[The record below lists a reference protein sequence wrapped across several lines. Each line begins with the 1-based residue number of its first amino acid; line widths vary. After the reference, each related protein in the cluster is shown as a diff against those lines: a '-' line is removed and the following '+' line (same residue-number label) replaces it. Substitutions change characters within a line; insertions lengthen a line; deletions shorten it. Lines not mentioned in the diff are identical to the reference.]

1 MKAML
6 PTVRAVSLTNYAE
19 VARFVGLDPY
29 AMLREARIAPDALV
43 DPETRLPARA
53 VVDLFAASAER
64 SGCASFGLLM
74 AECRTF
80 ASLGPI
86 SLLLEHQPTVR
97 AMIHAMMRFVRHFS
111 DIFRMSLDD
120 DGETAFIGSGAPAG
134 IAERQVVEYTV
145 AITFRSLGEA
155 LRGRW
160 QPDTI
165 YFPHAAPEN
174 LADHRRVLQCAIRFN
189 APRSGFACRSK
200 SLDIANPRSDALMAG
215 HAERLL
221 GLVPMAK
228 ADSSIAER
236 IRHSL
241 YLLLPEGHASV
252 ERVAINLGLHPRTLQ
267 RMIEKKGGSFASLL
281 NDVRRE
287 LAQRYL
293 AAPHHSIAAVSLL
306 TGYSSQSAFSRWFV
320 GEFGERPAVWRE
332 DHRVRPDAGRP
343 ASAA

>member
-1 MKAML
+1 ML

-29 AMLREARIAPDALV
+29 AMLRDIRIAPEALV
-43 DPETRLPARA
+43 DPETRLPAQA
-53 VVDLFAASAER
+53 VVDLFAMSAER

-80 ASLGPI
+80 ASLGPV

-97 AMIHAMMRFVRHFS
+97 AMIEAMIRFARHLS
-111 DIFRMSLDD
+111 DILQMSLDD

-145 AITFRSLGEA
+145 AITFRTLAEA

-160 QPDTI
+160 HPDTI

-174 LADHRRVLQCAIRFN
+174 LADHRRVLQCAIQFD
-189 APRSGFACRSK
+189 APSSGFACRSK
-200 SLDIANPRSDALMAG
+200 SLDIANPRSDALMAQY
-215 HAERLL
+215 AERLL
-221 GLVPMAK
+221 GLLPLAEVDSPI
-228 ADSSIAER
+228 ADR
-236 IRHSL
+236 VRHSL
-241 YLLLPEGHASV
+241 YLLIPEGHASV
-252 ERVAINLGLHPRTLQ
+252 ERVAINLGLHPRALQ
-267 RMIEKKGGSFASLL
+267 RMIEKEGWSFAPLL

-293 AAPHHSIAAVSLL
+293 AVPHHSIAAVSLL

-320 GEFGERPAVWRE
+320 AEFGERPAVWRE
-332 DHRVRPDAGRP
+332 DHQAGLDAGRS